1 MAKKRPHDSSPLSD
15 GQEAISHSENF
26 LRGILEM
33 ADDGIAVIQDEEVVF
48 ANEAF
53 AEMLKYE
60 PEVVEGLF
68 IDDLIDPLERRY
80 HPEKLQAFIGEKKGR
95 SSFHT
100 RLQRKDG
107 ELISVDVSTNDFV
120 LHDSPAVVAIIR
132 DVTKSL
138 SLKEAAEESETRFR
152 GLYDSSPLAI
162 FTLSPKGVIQD
173 ANEAAENLL
182 GYEAKSMVGLNIK
195 AFITEDE
202 KSPGQQ
208 AMREILRGRTLRDV
222 EIQMQHI
229 DGHFVWVNIA
239 ANPLTADTAKR
250 SEIGFMALNIDRR
263 KAAEIRERSAIDQ
276 AELYLNVM
284 TQDLNSVN
292 QNTTYTLD
300 LVDSLVQLP
309 ANVQSSVDETAVNV
323 RRAARMIANMRA
335 LIALK
340 NAPPKPEKTDLYPH
354 FRRAVTEASRDIPS
368 KTLKITS
375 NIEDDAFEALG
386 HMYLWSA
393 FFNIIHN
400 ALLYDPHE
408 EVELEVNARFD
419 DFGRAIRIEFIDNGP
434 GIPDDMKEIV
444 FKRTG
449 ALGKQAA
456 GRGLGLTLVDQTISS
471 LEGRVW
477 VEDRVIGDQSKG
489 CRFVISLPAWSE
501 TMLTPCGKSACIT
514 FYKSDHCIFCGPVL
528 NSLLGI
534 LDEMGLNHFIMEV
547 INVDDPESGVSAEDL
562 PALPTIRIC
571 KKELTGSVT
580 EDELRSNVMNM
591 LMMSCEE
598 KPSGS

>member
-1 MAKKRPHDSSPLSD
+1 MKKRPHDNPPSSGKQD
-15 GQEAISHSENF
+15 AISRSEDL

-33 ADDGIAVIQDEEVVF
+33 ANDGIAVIQEEEIVF
-48 ANEAF
+48 ANDAF
-53 AEMLKYE
+53 AEMLKHE
-60 PEVVEGLF
+60 PEAVEGLF
-68 IDDLIDPLERRY
+68 IDELIDPLERRY
-80 HPEKLQAFIGEKKGR
+80 HPEKLRAFIGEKKGR
-95 SSFHT
+95 DRFHT

-107 ELISVDVSTNDFV
+107 ELVSVDVSTNDFMF
-120 LHDSPAVVAIIR
+120 HDSPAIVAIIR

-138 SLKEAAEESETRFR
+138 SLKEAAEESETRFK

-162 FTLSPKGVIQD
+162 FTLSPKGAIQD
-173 ANEAAENLL
+173 VNEAAEKLL
-182 GYEAKSMVGLNIK
+182 GYQAKKMVGLNIK

-208 AMREILRGRTLRDV
+208 AIREILRGRTLRDV

-239 ANPLTADTAKR
+239 ANPLSPDTAKR

-263 KAAEIRERSAIDQ
+263 KAAEVREYTAIDR
-276 AELYLNVM
+276 AELYLDVIS
-284 TQDLNSVN
+284 QDLNSVN
-292 QNTTYTLD
+292 QNTTFTLD
-300 LVDSLVQLP
+300 LVNSLVKLP
-309 ANVQSSVDETAVNV
+309 ANVQSTVDETATNV

-335 LIALK
+335 IIAIK
-340 NAPPKPEKTDLYPH
+340 ATPPMPEKTDLYPH
-354 FRRAVTEASRDIPS
+354 FKRAVTEASRDVPS

-375 NIEDDAFEALG
+375 NIEDDAFEVLG

-400 ALLYDPHE
+400 ALLYDPLE
-408 EVELEVNARFD
+408 EVELEVNAKFA
-419 DFGRAIRIEFIDNGP
+419 DFGRAVNIEFIDNGP
-434 GIPDDMKEIV
+434 GIPDNMKETV

-449 ALGKQAA
+449 AQGKQAA
-456 GRGLGLTLVDQTISS
+456 GRGLGLTLVDQTIGG
-471 LEGRVW
+471 LDGRVW
-477 VEDRVIGDQSKG
+477 VEDRVIGDQSQG
-489 CRFVISLPAWSE
+489 CRFIISLPAWSE
-501 TMLTPCGKSACIT
+501 KMLTPCGKSACIT
-514 FYKSDHCIFCGPVL
+514 FYKSDHCIFCGPVHNTL
-528 NSLLGI
+528 IGV

-571 KKELTGSVT
+571 KAELTGSVS
-580 EDELRSNVMNM
+580 EDELRSSVMNM

-598 KPSGS
+598 EPSGK

>member
-1 MAKKRPHDSSPLSD
+1 VKKRSHDNSPSSGNQD
-15 GQEAISHSENF
+15 AISRSEDL

-33 ADDGIAVIQDEEVVF
+33 ANDGIAVIQDEEVVF

-53 AEMLKYE
+53 VKMLE
-60 PEVVEGLF
+60 HDPEAVEGLF

-95 SSFHT
+95 DRFHT
-100 RLQRKDG
+100 RMQRKDG
-107 ELISVDVSTNDFV
+107 ELISVDVSTNAFMF
-120 LHDSPAVVAIIR
+120 HDSPAIVAIIR

-173 ANEAAENLL
+173 VNEATEKLL
-182 GYEAKSMVGLNIK
+182 GYEAKNMVGLNIK

-239 ANPLTADTAKR
+239 ANPLSTNTAKR

-263 KAAEIRERSAIDQ
+263 KAAEVREYNAIDR
-276 AELYLNVM
+276 AELYLDVIS
-284 TQDLNSVN
+284 QDLNSVN
-292 QNTTYTLD
+292 QNTTFTLD
-300 LVDSLVQLP
+300 LVNSLVKLP
-309 ANVQSSVDETAVNV
+309 ANVQSSVNETAMNV

-335 LIALK
+335 LIAIK
-340 NAPPKPEKTDLYPH
+340 NAPPMPERTDLYPH
-354 FRRAVTEASRDIPS
+354 FRRAVTEARRDVPS

-375 NIEDDAFEALG
+375 NIEVDAFEVLG

-408 EVELEVNARFD
+408 EVELEVNARFA
-419 DFGRAIRIEFIDNGP
+419 DFGRAVSIEFIDNGP
-434 GIPDDMKEIV
+434 GIPDSMKETV
-444 FKRTG
+444 FNRTG
-449 ALGKQAA
+449 ALGKRAA
-456 GRGLGLTLVDQTISS
+456 GQGLGLTLVDQTISS
-471 LEGRVW
+471 LNGQVW
-477 VEDRVIGDQSKG
+477 VEDRVAGNQSQG
-489 CRFVISLPAWSE
+489 CKFVISLPAWSE
-501 TMLTPCGKSACIT
+501 KMLTPCGKSACIT
-514 FYKSDHCIFCGPVL
+514 FYKSNHCIFCSPVH

-571 KKELTGSVT
+571 KTELTGSVS
-580 EDELRSNVMNM
+580 EDELRSSVMNM

-598 KPSGS
+598 EPAGD

>member
-1 MAKKRPHDSSPLSD
+1 VKKRPHDSSPSSGNRD
-15 GQEAISHSENF
+15 AISRSDDL

-33 ADDGIAVIQDEEVVF
+33 ANDGIAVIQEEEVVF

-53 AEMLKYE
+53 ARMLKHE
-60 PEVVEGLF
+60 PEAVEGLF

-95 SSFHT
+95 DRVHT

-107 ELISVDVSTNDFV
+107 ELISVDVSTNDFMF
-120 LHDSPAVVAIIR
+120 HDSPAIVAIIR

-173 ANEAAENLL
+173 VNEAAEKLL
-182 GYEAKSMVGLNIK
+182 GYESKNIVGLNIK

-239 ANPLTADTAKR
+239 ANPLSADTAKH

-263 KAAEIRERSAIDQ
+263 KAAEVREHNAIDR
-276 AELYLNVM
+276 AELYLDVIS
-284 TQDLNSVN
+284 QDLNSVN
-292 QNTTYTLD
+292 QNTTFTLD
-300 LVDSLVQLP
+300 LVNSLVQLP
-309 ANVQSSVDETAVNV
+309 ANVQLSVNETAMNV

-335 LIALK
+335 IIAIK
-340 NAPPKPEKTDLYPH
+340 NAPPMPERTDLYPH
-354 FRRAVTEASRDIPS
+354 FRRAVTEASRDVPS

-375 NIEDDAFEALG
+375 NIEDDAFEVLG

-400 ALLYDPHE
+400 ALLYDPRE

-419 DFGRAIRIEFIDNGP
+419 DFGRAVNIEFIDNGP
-434 GIPDDMKEIV
+434 GIPDSMKETV

-449 ALGKQAA
+449 AQGKQAA
-456 GRGLGLTLVDQTISS
+456 GRGLGLTLVDQTIYS
-471 LEGRVW
+471 LNGRVW
-477 VEDRVIGDQSKG
+477 VEDRVIGNQSQG

-501 TMLTPCGKSACIT
+501 KMLTPCGKSACIT
-514 FYKSDHCIFCGPVL
+514 FYKSDHCIFCSPVHD
-528 NSLLGI
+528 SLLGI

-547 INVDDPESGVSAEDL
+547 INVDDPESGVSAEDP

-571 KKELTGSVT
+571 KTTLTGSVS
-580 EDELRSNVMNM
+580 EDELRLSVMNM

-598 KPSGS
+598 EPSGE

>member
-1 MAKKRPHDSSPLSD
+1 MKKRPHDSSPSSGNQD
-15 GQEAISHSENF
+15 ATSRSEDL

-33 ADDGIAVIQDEEVVF
+33 ANDGIAVIQDEEVVF

-53 AEMLKYE
+53 ARMLKYE
-60 PEVVEGLF
+60 REATEGLF
-68 IDDLIDPLERRY
+68 IDELIDPLERRY

-95 SSFHT
+95 DSFHT

-107 ELISVDVSTNDFV
+107 ELISVDVSTNDFM
-120 LHDSPAVVAIIR
+120 LHDLPAVVAIIR

-162 FTLSPKGVIQD
+162 FTLSSKGVIQD
-173 ANEAAENLL
+173 ANEAAEKLL
-182 GYEAKSMVGLNIK
+182 GYETKNMVGLNIK
-195 AFITEDE
+195 AFIAEDE

-208 AMREILRGRTLRDV
+208 AMREILRGRALRDV

-239 ANPLTADTAKR
+239 ANPLSADTAKG
-250 SEIGFMALNIDRR
+250 SEMGFMAMNIDRR
-263 KAAEIRERSAIDQ
+263 KAAEVRERKAIDQ
-276 AELYLNVM
+276 AELYLDVM

-300 LVDSLVQLP
+300 LVSSLVKLP
-309 ANVQSSVDETAVNV
+309 ANVHSSVNETAINV

-335 LIALK
+335 LIAIR
-340 NAPPKPEKTDLYPH
+340 NAPPVPEKTDLYPH
-354 FRRAVTEASRDIPS
+354 FRRAVTEASRDVPS

-400 ALLYDPHE
+400 ALLYDSHE

-434 GIPDDMKEIV
+434 GIPDDMKDTV
-444 FKRTG
+444 FRRTG
-449 ALGKQAA
+449 AQGKQTA

-477 VEDRVIGDQSKG
+477 VEDRVIGNQSKG
-489 CRFVISLPAWSE
+489 CRFIITLPAWSE

-514 FYKSDHCIFCGPVL
+514 FYKSDHCIFCGPVHDA
-528 NSLLGI
+528 LLGI

-562 PALPTIRIC
+562 PALPTIRVC
-571 KKELTGSVT
+571 KTEMTGSVS
-580 EDELRSNVMNM
+580 EDELRTSVMNM

-598 KPSGS
+598 EPAAN